1 MKFQKLTIHNIA
13 SIEDATI
20 DFEAKPLSDSDVFL
34 ITGDTGAGKSTI
46 LDAICLA
53 LYAQTP
59 RISDDKI
66 NIKAGKELPDGEDMK
81 YYDPRQLMRR
91 GCGEA
96 IISLQFI
103 GNNEKHYIA
112 QWSVARAHKKAN
124 GKIQSK
130 NWELNDIDAG
140 ILLRK
145 NKEIEN
151 EIAKAVGLDFSQ
163 FCRTT
168 MLAQGEFAKFLKS
181 NDKEK
186 ADILEKVTGV
196 DAYSKIGA
204 KIFEI
209 CSEKEK
215 SYSAAQE
222 AINGVKILSDEE
234 LSQKNDTLK
243 LLADEINRIKSESN
257 NIRLRLDN
265 SNQAVKLIDGI
276 GESRDK
282 LKSLNATTELL
293 KSKYCEIVRY
303 EASAHQTIAKLRS
316 EESELNE
323 KIEAEKDKKEIYGN
337 AQTITQNIS
346 YILDRDKEIKQ
357 LSNETAGLEE
367 SLKTSLATD
376 LTAAKTAFNDAESKH
391 REKAAEIDLLNKQL
405 EESGLENLRKHKE
418 EILNQINNCG
428 TAKSKTTDYIESAQS
443 DEVKRKEIADR
454 QKKLI
459 EKAEE
464 KKVCEK
470 ATEEARKSMES
481 AKERLEI
488 QKDSVDKFAKI
499 VRTKL
504 KEGDHCPVC
513 GHIIDSVLPDE
524 KELDTLWEEA
534 QEKYDEAE
542 KAFNKKDNDLRNLIA
557 EIKAETT
564 NLQKETENLQKDI
577 KTASRKKAEAIEAC
591 SGLDNAITLIESIQ
605 EKLANTAKETNC
617 SLPLQNAPETQVPI
631 AENNIC
637 IANGD
642 SSMSLPQIAE
652 NTRGN
657 ANGKPEGMSLLEE
670 VKEKIVEIIDNK
682 VSELNKSLKEIVE
695 QINEGFKIE
704 NRIKEERKVY
714 ENLSKKAEEAKDN
727 LAKANRKI
735 EKCQDDIKHKND
747 LSTKYAKEIETYTL
761 KVDELV
767 TFGQW
772 KAEWKESH
780 EEFSTMLTKNAE
792 AYKQLVKY
800 RDDTAADVRTKTAE
814 TSTLRSTISS
824 ISAQMPQWVSATEQM
839 HEELST
845 LELERL
851 PQREPY
857 TVNHQEADGLHD
869 SPVKNDTQNELK
881 DRGSGNIHSLKD
893 AIDEANAL
901 NTRLSSTIEAI
912 KQTDEN
918 IDKNLAQLNEALK
931 ESKLEASD
939 DTHGNHQVD
948 VEADFGSIREK
959 FENTIETLKSSL
971 NELDSEMAK
980 KSEEKGA
987 ITQELATDKENKAK
1001 LGELREDAE
1010 KKKVEYQKWNDLN
1023 TLIGDSNGTKFR
1035 NIAQSY
1041 VLSSLTD
1048 AANTYMRT
1056 LTDRYT
1062 LKVTPGT
1069 FIISVVDAY
1078 QGYISRAAS
1087 TISGGESFLVSLSLA
1102 LALSDIG
1109 QGLGV
1114 STLFIDEGFGT
1125 LSGEP
1130 LQKAITTLRTLHN
1143 KTGKH
1148 VGIISHVEELREKI
1162 PVQIQVQQK
1171 SGDSSSQIFVTE
1183 I

>member
-1 MKFQKLTIHNIA
+1 MKLQKLTIHNIA

-66 NIKAGKELPDGEDMK
+66 KKKNGNDKSNGDEIK
-81 YYDPRQLMRR
+81 YYDTRQLMRR

-112 QWSVARAHKKAN
+112 QWSVARARKKVN
-124 GKIQSK
+124 GKIQNK
-130 NWELNDIDAG
+130 DWELNDIDAG
-140 ILLRK
+140 ILLKK

-151 EIAKAVGLDFSQ
+151 EIAKAVGLDFNQ

-168 MLAQGEFAKFLKS
+168 MLAQGEFTKFLKS
-181 NDKEK
+181 NDTEK
-186 ADILEKVTGV
+186 AEILEKVTGV
-196 DAYSKIGA
+196 DAYTKIGA

-209 CSEKEK
+209 WNEKK
-215 SYSAAQE
+215 NAYSAAQE

-276 GESRDK
+276 GESGEK
-282 LKSLNATTELL
+282 LKSLNDRTEQLE
-293 KSKYCEIVRY
+293 STYCEIIRY
-303 EASAHQTIAKLRS
+303 KASAHQTIAKLQS
-316 EESELNE
+316 KESELNE
-323 KIEAEKDKKEIYGN
+323 KIEAEKDKKGTYDN
-337 AQTITQNIS
+337 AQTITQDIR
-346 YILDRDKEIKQ
+346 YILERGKEIKQ
-357 LSNETAGLEE
+357 LSNETAWLEE

-376 LTAAKTAFNDAESKH
+376 LNTAKTAFNDVESK
-391 REKAAEIDLLNKQL
+391 RQETAAEIYQLDKQL
-405 EESGLENLRKHKE
+405 EESGLENLRKQRE
-418 EILNQINNCG
+418 EILDRIKYCD
-428 TAKSKTTDYIESAQS
+428 TAKSETTDYIESAQS
-443 DEVKRKEIADR
+443 DEAKRKEIADR
-454 QKKLI
+454 QEKLI
-459 EKAEE
+459 EKTEE

-470 ATEEARKSMES
+470 ATEDARKLMES
-481 AKERLEI
+481 AKERLEK
-488 QKDSVDKFAKI
+488 QKDSVDKFATI
-499 VRTKL
+499 IRNKL
-504 KEGDHCPVC
+504 KNGDQCPIC
-513 GHIIDSVLPDE
+513 GHIIDSALPDE
-524 KELDTLWEEA
+524 NHLNMLVQVVKEE
-534 QEKYDEAE
+534 YNEAE
-542 KAFNKKDNDLRNLIA
+542 KAFNIEDNKLRNLTA

-564 NLQKETENLQKDI
+564 NLQKETENLQKDG
-577 KTASRKKAEAIEAC
+577 KTARKKAEAINAC
-591 SGLDNAITLIESIQ
+591 RMSELTDAAELIEDIH
-605 EKLANTAKETNC
+605 EKLHNTANETNC
-617 SLPLQNAPETQVPI
+617 SLKEI
-631 AENNIC
+631 E
-637 IANGD
+637 
-642 SSMSLPQIAE
+642 
-652 NTRGN
+652 
-657 ANGKPEGMSLLEE
+657 
-670 VKEKIVEIIDNK
+670 EKIVGIIDNK
-682 VSELNKSLKEIVE
+682 LSELNKSLKEIEE
-695 QINEGFKIE
+695 QIDEGFKIE
-704 NRIKEERKVY
+704 NRIKEERKVC
-714 ENLSKKAEEAKDN
+714 EIMSKKAEEAKDD
-727 LAKANRKI
+727 LTKANRKI
-735 EKCQDDIKHKND
+735 EKCQDDIKNKND
-747 LSTKYAKEIETYTL
+747 LSKKYAKEIETYTQN
-761 KVDELV
+761 VDELI

-800 RDDTAADVRTKTAE
+800 RDDTAADVRTKTAGI
-814 TSTLRSTISS
+814 STLQSTISA
-824 ISAQMPQWVSATEQM
+824 ISAQMPQWEAATGQM

-845 LELERL
+845 SGLTQM

-869 SPVKNDTQNELK
+869 SPVKNDIQNELK
-881 DRGSGNIHSLKD
+881 DSRNGNIHSLQD
-893 AIDEANAL
+893 AIDKANRL
-901 NTRLSSTIEAI
+901 NTTLSGTLEAI
-912 KQTDEN
+912 KQTEEN
-918 IDKNLAQLNEALK
+918 IGKNLAQLNETLK
-931 ESKLEASD
+931 EESKLEACE
-939 DTHGNHQVD
+939 DTYANHQGD
-948 VEADFGSIREK
+948 DEADYDSIREK
-959 FENTIETLKSSL
+959 LENTIETLKSSL
-971 NELDSEMAK
+971 NERDSEMAK

-987 ITQELATDKENKAK
+987 ITQELATDKENKDK

-1023 TLIGDSNGTKFR
+1023 TLIGDSNGNTFR
-1035 NIAQSY
+1035 SIAQSY

-1171 SGDSSSQIFVTE
+1171 SGDSSSQIIVTE